1 MGKAKLWTK
10 DFVIVSTI
18 NFFVT
23 LIFYLL
29 MVTMSTYA
37 VEKFQASTSE
47 AGLVTGI
54 FVIGA
59 LIGRFFSGR
68 IIDQLGR
75 KKILIVGLILFT
87 LTTLLYFSASNLSF
101 LVMNRLLHGIALGI
115 ASTATGTIVAQIIP
129 SERRGEGIGYYSLSA
144 IIATAVGPFF
154 GLYLSEHTSFY
165 MIFNFCLAL
174 GASGLLT
181 AFFLKVPSLNVLE
194 CGEKEKRGFK
204 VSDYIEFKA
213 LPISLVTLFV
223 GFSYSGVLTFINF
236 YAKELKLIEAAS
248 FFFIV
253 YSIVVFISRPIT
265 GRLFDRKGA
274 NFVIYPSLLVFAG
287 GMALLSQ
294 VHAGWTLLLAG
305 AIIGLGYGNYTSSA
319 QAVSIKVTPSN
330 RLGLATS
337 TFFICVDIGFG
348 IGPYLLGFL
357 IPYTGYRG
365 LYLTMVGTIFLSM
378 IFYYFLHGK
387 KEKQF
392 IKKEKYLYVEEA

>member
-1 MGKAKLWTK
+1 MSKAKLWTK
-10 DFVIVSTI
+10 DFLIVSTI

-29 MVTMSTYA
+29 IVTISTYA

-59 LIGRFFSGR
+59 LIGRLFSGR

-75 KKILIVGLILFT
+75 KKILIVGMALFT
-87 LTTLLYFSASNLSF
+87 LTTLLYFGAVTLPF
-101 LVMNRLLHGIALGI
+101 LVINRLLHGIALGI

-129 SERRGEGIGYYSLSA
+129 SQRRGEGIGYYSLSA
-144 IIATAVGPFF
+144 IIATAIGPFF
-154 GLYLSEHTSFY
+154 GLFLSEHTSFQ
-165 MIFNFCLAL
+165 MIFIFCLIL
-174 GASGLLT
+174 GGLGLVT
-181 AFFLKVPSLNVLE
+181 SFFLKVPSIAVV
-194 CGEKEKRGFK
+194 EKEKGKKKVFK
-204 VSDYIEFKA
+204 ISDYIEYKA

-223 GFSYSGVLTFINF
+223 GFAYSGVLSFINF
-236 YAKELKLIEAAS
+236 YAQDLKLIEAAS

-253 YSIVVFISRPIT
+253 YAIVVLFSRPIT

-274 NFVIYPSLLVFAG
+274 NFVIYPALLVFAG

-294 VHAGWTLLLAG
+294 VHVGWTLLLAG

-337 TFFICVDIGFG
+337 TFFMCIDIGFG
-348 IGPYLLGFL
+348 IGPYVLGFL

-365 LYLTMVGTIFLSM
+365 LYLSMVGVILLSM
-378 IFYYFLHGK
+378 IFYYFMHGK
-387 KEKQF
+387 KEKHLNKQNN
-392 IKKEKYLYVEEA
+392 YLIAEEA